1 LAPGFFILLA
11 AQFVSALA
19 DNALLVV
26 AMAALIE
33 QHQQAFWIPL
43 LKLMFTL
50 SYVVL
55 GPWVGA
61 WADHW
66 PKHRVM
72 MVANAIKCLACFSML
87 MGLNPVAAFGLAGL
101 GAAIYAPAKYG
112 LITEMEPA
120 HRLVKANG
128 WIEVSTV
135 CAALFGVVLGG
146 FLVGKLWL
154 GSALCQWLA
163 SGIPSSWG
171 TLAVSLMAL
180 LVFYGCAAVMNL
192 FIPDSGVRY
201 PRSPWGVRAVWG
213 RFVQD
218 QAALWHDPLGSISLT
233 VTTLFWGVGA
243 CLQLLVLAWAQQ
255 ALHLSLEHAAYLQA
269 ATAVGVVAGAALAA
283 RYVRLEQAPQ
293 VLAVGI
299 LLGLLMPLM
308 VGIESWQ
315 SAVVLTALLGVVGGF
330 FVVPMNALLQHR
342 GVTLLSAGRSIS
354 VQNTN
359 ENASILSM
367 MGAYSAL
374 LYAHVPVDQLAW
386 GLGLLVAIGM
396 ALVQWRYLAMRSA
409 DRFHAG

>member
-1 LAPGFFILLA
+1 MAPGFFVLLA

-26 AMAALIE
+26 AMAALVE

-66 PKHRVM
+66 PKNRVM
-72 MVANAIKCLACFSML
+72 MVANGIKCVACFAMFI
-87 MGLNPVAAFGLAGL
+87 GLNPVAAFGLAGL
-101 GAAIYAPAKYG
+101 GAAIYGPAKYG

-120 HRLVKANG
+120 HRLVRANG

-135 CAALFGVVLGG
+135 CAALLGVVLGG

-154 GSALCQWLA
+154 DSALCVWLG
-163 SGIPSSWG
+163 SGLATWSR
-171 TLAVSLMAL
+171 LAVSLLAL
-180 LVFYGCAAVMNL
+180 LCFYGCASAMNF

-201 PRSPWGVRAVWG
+201 ARSPWGIKAVWG
-213 RFVQD
+213 RFAQD
-218 QAALWHDPLGSISLT
+218 QAALWRDPLGSISLT

-255 ALHLSLEHAAYLQA
+255 ALSLSLEHAAYLQA
-269 ATAVGVVAGAALAA
+269 ATALGVVAGAALAA
-283 RYVRLEQAPQ
+283 RFVQLDQAPK
-293 VLAVGI
+293 VLGVGI
-299 LLGLLMPLM
+299 LLGVLTPFMA
-308 VGIESWQ
+308 GIESWQ
-315 SAVVLTALLGVVGGF
+315 AAVFLTALLGVVGGF

-359 ENASILSM
+359 ENASILVM
-367 MGAYSAL
+367 MGTYSAL
-374 LYAHVPVDQLAW
+374 LYAQVAVDQLAW
-386 GLGLLVAIGM
+386 MLGLLVTVGM
-396 ALVQWRYLAMRSA
+396 ALVQWRYLRLRSA
-409 DRFHAG
+409 GRLTSG